1 MKTDREQQEQ
11 RSDGGSPP
19 AIDRPHTRRA
29 FIGRSAG
36 VALAVGGVGGYL
48 GALGRNASAAV
59 NAERGSGEVVVM
71 AWTVYLTPE
80 IQKRFRDVTGITLKA
95 IPAADDQTMFTKV
108 KAGGSSQ
115 YDIVFANCGWTPIY
129 HQNGLT
135 EVLDLA
141 TIPAAKDLWPV
152 FKQDTKFPFVVG
164 KNKTLLYPNMWSATA
179 MIWNTTAPWQ
189 PAKPYSWND
198 LWKAPK
204 GKVIL
209 HGAPEDFIAMTG
221 LARGV
226 PGSKVYSMD
235 GKTLDQT
242 ASYLKK
248 LKPFQISPNSDAV
261 TAGAIASKKA
271 YIGFASSLGI
281 AYKAN
286 TQFAHGKNVARTV
299 IPKEGTLGWVDGP
312 QLVKGAKNR
321 ENALKFLNFW
331 GSDPWLQKY
340 LWDQYFFAQCSRVS
354 TQRTL
359 ARGGKTAR
367 IARSLGAAQP
377 ELAQKLTFL
386 APPKDPA
393 AWSAAWDSVSS

>member
-1 MKTDREQQEQ
+1 
-11 RSDGGSPP
+11 
-19 AIDRPHTRRA
+19 
-29 FIGRSAG
+29 
-36 VALAVGGVGGYL
+36 
-48 GALGRNASAAV
+48 
-59 NAERGSGEVVVM
+59 
-71 AWTVYLTPE
+71 
-80 IQKRFRDVTGITLKA
+80 
-95 IPAADDQTMFTKV
+95 
-108 KAGGSSQ
+108 
-115 YDIVFANCGWTPIY
+115 
-129 HQNGLT
+129 
-135 EVLDLA
+135 
-141 TIPAAKDLWPV
+141 
-152 FKQDTKFPFVVG
+152 
-164 KNKTLLYPNMWSATA
+164 

-189 PAKPYSWND
+189 PPKPYSWND

-209 HGAPEDFIAMTG
+209 HGAPEDFIAMAG

-235 GKTLDQT
+235 GKKLDNA

-312 QLVKGAKNR
+312 QLIKGAKNR
-321 ENALKFLNFW
+321 ENALKFLDFW

-340 LWDQYFFAQCSRVS
+340 LWDQYFFAQCSQKS
-354 TQRTL
+354 TQHTL

-367 IARSLGAAQP
+367 IARSLGADKPQ
-377 ELAQKLTFL
+377 LAQKLTFL

-393 AWSAAWDSVSS
+393 AWTAAWDDVSS